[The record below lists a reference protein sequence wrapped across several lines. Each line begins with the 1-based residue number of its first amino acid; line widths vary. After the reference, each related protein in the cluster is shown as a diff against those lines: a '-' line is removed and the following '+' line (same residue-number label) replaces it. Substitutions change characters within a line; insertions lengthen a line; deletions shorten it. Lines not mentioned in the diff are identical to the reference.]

1 MVVGIGD
8 TSLKTGDKAVG
19 GVILFLTNSSMT
31 RASLIYWKAKQID
44 RVCHSLKDAETL
56 NLLTMVEDSVYA
68 ASQLE
73 QMLYGDVLRR
83 IPICLFT
90 DSESTLE
97 SIASS
102 NQIVTKTLR
111 IVIMDLKERFLS
123 GEITSIAWLPTR
135 NMWEDLLTKESKLPE
150 ALEDVLFRN
159 DMDIKDTTI
168 NEVKA
173 HGQEVRMTNI
183 QNRINPDVSTN
194 CDPTV

>member
-1 MVVGIGD
+1 MVKIGD
-8 TSLKTGDKAVG
+8 ASLKTGDKAVG

-44 RVCHSLKDAETL
+44 RVCHSSKDAETL

-97 SIASS
+97 SVTPSK
-102 NQIVTKTLR
+102 QIVTKTLR
-111 IVIMDLKERFLS
+111 MVIMDLKERLLS

-135 NMWEDLLTKESKLPE
+135 NMWAHLLTKNFQKL
-150 ALEDVLFRN
+150 
-159 DMDIKDTTI
+159 
-168 NEVKA
+168 
-173 HGQEVRMTNI
+173 
-183 QNRINPDVSTN
+183 
-194 CDPTV
+194 